1 MQKKCNIVIRRSK
14 NTSFTHICYECM
26 YVIVNVHICNIYSAY
41 IYIYIYI
48 PIYIYPDICAAQ
60 NMVQFPMEIS
70 GYLQIQVLQQ
80 SLLDI
85 SGFRGS

>member
-14 NTSFTHICYECM
+14 NTSFTHIYYECM
-26 YVIVNVHICNIYSAY
+26 YVIVNVHICNIYSY
-41 IYIYIYI
+41 
-48 PIYIYPDICAAQ
+48 IYIYPDICAAQ

-85 SGFRGS
+85 SAFRGS